1 MHCNRLKGII
11 NFKLNDD
18 GTHVNETHI
27 ARVTPGDES
36 CATMKVPHDE
46 TKFALMANLFV
57 SEGQSGKVCM
67 SFSSRLFYSLINV
80 NR

>member
-1 MHCNRLKGII
+1 MNA
-11 NFKLNDD
+11 D

-27 ARVTPGDES
+27 ARVTPDADEK

-57 SEGQSGKVCM
+57 SEGQSGKVCFAM
-67 SFSSRLFYSLINV
+67 HIDSIHV
-80 NR
+80 